1 MWESFLNENR
11 SYLEGICIGRTA
23 YANSDG
29 TAGWEYGKMSAYCL
43 RLYSRA
49 LSEEEVTKN
58 YEKSIEYHSL
68 PENE

>member
-1 MWESFLNENR
+1 MSR
-11 SYLEGICIGRTA
+11 SGSYLEGICIGRTGRVVD
-23 YANSDG
+23 SSVD
-29 TAGWEYGKMSAYCL
+29 WVYGKMSAYCL

-68 PENE
+68 PENK